1 MNRKVSAAVPNL
13 RYKLYLEIEDVELE
27 FCKELAIL
35 SELFSFVTFWD
46 LAVLGERG
54 KGLLG
59 ASISWL
65 GAL

>member
-1 MNRKVSAAVPNL
+1 MICHFIRLYLVPL
-13 RYKLYLEIEDVELE
+13 PPYLEIEDVEPEL
-27 FCKELAIL
+27 CKELAIL

-59 ASISWL
+59 VSVSWL